1 LSSPPIAIVAVVL
14 ILSCCRPS
22 RRRVFM

>member
-1 LSSPPIAIVAVVL
+1 LSSPPIAIVAIVL